1 MKKILFYTHSLNKGG
16 AEKVMLTV
24 ADRLNAMDDYD
35 VVIMTDTV
43 DQLEYDNK
51 NGIRRINIS
60 DECPTGSAIDR
71 MRALRRNVKNEKPDI
86 LVAFMIPCAKRI
98 TFATVGLKCVIYS
111 AIRSDPYF
119 DHGEGLNRRILTW
132 CAGRSAKIVCQ
143 TQYQAEFFSEKIGH
157 KCVVISNPIFEEF
170 ALKAKELKDK
180 TGGTSTDT
188 RQKITATGRLFDYK
202 NHKLMI
208 RAFKNIADKYSD
220 TDVTI
225 YGEGPYREELEE
237 EIKHLELIGRVNL
250 PGDSKQVAEDIYDSV
265 MYVLPSDTEGL
276 PNALMEAM
284 ALGLPVIATDCPCGG
299 PKSLIED
306 GVNGIL
312 TPVGDVQAMTDAM
325 DRLLGDDELREK
337 IGRNAAKILETN
349 SIDKIVKQW
358 TEIL

>member
-24 ADRLNAMDDYD
+24 ADRLNSMDGYD

-43 DQLEYDNK
+43 DELEYDNV
-51 NGIRRINIS
+51 NGIRRININ
-60 DECPTGSAIDR
+60 DECPDGSTIDR
-71 MRALRRNVKNEKPDI
+71 MRALRRNVRREKPDI
-86 LVAFMIPCAKRI
+86 IAAFMIPCAKRI
-98 TFATVGLKCVIYS
+98 VFATLGLKCVIYS

-119 DHGEGLNRRILTW
+119 DHGNGIKRLILTG
-132 CAGRSAKIVCQ
+132 CAKRSAKVVCQ
-143 TQYQAEFFSEKIGH
+143 TKYQAEYFPKKVRK
-157 KCVVISNPIFEEF
+157 KCVVISNPIYEEF
-170 ALKAKELKDK
+170 VHKANELKDRS
-180 TGGTSTDT
+180 GAISTEK
-188 RQKITATGRLFDYK
+188 RKKITATGRLFDYK

-208 RAFKNIADKYSD
+208 RAFKSIADKYPD
-220 TDVTI
+220 TEVII

-237 EIKHLELIGRVNL
+237 EIQNLELTERVKL

-299 PKSLIED
+299 PRSLIEN

-312 TPVGDVQAMTDAM
+312 TPVGDIQAMTDAM
-325 DRLLGDDELREK
+325 DRLLSDEELRK
-337 IGRNAAKILETN
+337 NIGRNAAKILETN
-349 SIDKIVKQW
+349 AIDKIVGEW